1 MINNADIQKNKELD
15 ARRELR
21 KIYEGR
27 VIEVCQETFFFEGEI
42 PFKADI
48 ILHPGAAVILPIL
61 DNGMLLLIKQW
72 RRAAG
77 EILIEAPAGVLE
89 AGEPK
94 IACAMRELQEE
105 TGYSAK
111 TITPF
116 GKILSAPGFC
126 NEVLYLFLAEGLVEN
141 PLPKDEHEAIDLLV
155 VSLKEALELIDSG
168 EIWDAKTIVLILRY
182 AKTLQNLKSDG
193 VKF

>member
-1 MINNADIQKNKELD
+1 MINNADIQKDKELLS
-15 ARRELR
+15 RKELR

-27 VIEVCQETFFFEGEI
+27 VIQVCQETFFFEGES

-48 ILHPGAAVILPIL
+48 VLHPGAAVILPIL
-61 DNGMLLLIKQW
+61 DDGSLLLIKQW
-72 RRAAG
+72 RRAVS

-105 TGYSAK
+105 TGYSAQK
-111 TITPF
+111 MIPL
-116 GKILSAPGFC
+116 GRVLSAPGFC

-141 PLPKDEHEAIDLLV
+141 PLPKDEHEAIDLMAI
-155 VSLKEALELIDSG
+155 SLQDALAMIDSG
-168 EIWDAKTIVLILRY
+168 EICDAKTIVLIFRY
-182 AKTLQNLKSDG
+182 ARAKYLI
-193 VKF
+193 